1 MKNKFGLFGVL
12 FGTLL
17 LSAVLVSSC
26 KKDDDDDNGNGT
38 TDPST
43 IAASSLVAYFPFN
56 GDGVDEID
64 GLSPA
69 ESENVTFIEGRRGE
83 AYQGA
88 DNAYLLYD
96 LPSGHSLR
104 DLKAFSIAMWFY
116 GTPAI
121 DGVPPVPGI
130 FQISGTSDPI
140 WGNMCLTQDRMAD
153 PADSLNIKIVFHK
166 EGAAWANQFVGFS
179 NAAFIENMWI
189 HLVFAYDNT
198 TSKYMVYVN
207 GDPLDLEEGITD
219 RWAADETV
227 LPRPPFGDMAFSNAT
242 QLAIGGWVQKILG
255 LAADEWMGY
264 FTGKMDELRI
274 YDKGL
279 TEAEVSALFEAEAL
293 NLDK

>member
-12 FGTLL
+12 LGTILVG
-17 LSAVLVSSC
+17 AILVSSC
-26 KKDDDDDNGNGT
+26 KKDDDDDNGNEI

-43 IAASSLVAYFPFN
+43 IAASNLVAYFPFN

-64 GLSPA
+64 GLTPS
-69 ESENVTFIEGRRGE
+69 ESENATFAEGRRGQ

-88 DNAYLLYD
+88 DNGYLLYD
-96 LPSGHSLR
+96 LPAGHSLR
-104 DLKAFSIAMWFY
+104 DLQAFSIAMWFY
-116 GTPAI
+116 GTPAV

-130 FQISGTSDPI
+130 LQISGTSDPV
-140 WGNMCLTQDRMAD
+140 WGNLCITQDRMPEA
-153 PADSLNIKIVFHK
+153 ADSLNIKIVFHK
-166 EGAAWANQFVGFS
+166 EGAVWANQFVGFS

-189 HLVFAYDNT
+189 HVVFAYDNA

-207 GDPLDLEEGITD
+207 GEPLDLDAGITD
-219 RWAADETV
+219 RWAAGEEVT
-227 LPRPPFGDMAFSNAT
+227 PRPPFGDLVFNNAT
-242 QLAIGGWVQKILG
+242 QLSIGGWMQKILG

-279 TEAEVSALFEAEAL
+279 TETEVADLFEAEVL
-293 NLDK
+293 NLD